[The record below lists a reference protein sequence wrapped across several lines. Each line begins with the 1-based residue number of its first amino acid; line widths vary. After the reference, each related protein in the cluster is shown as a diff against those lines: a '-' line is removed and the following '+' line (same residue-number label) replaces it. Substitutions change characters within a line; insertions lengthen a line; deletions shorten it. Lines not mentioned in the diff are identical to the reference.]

1 MQGDIK
7 VQAVKY
13 IILLEIVISLFIGV
27 TFYQCNRKKEGL
39 FFSES
44 DKCVYLNNKNILN
57 LRSCSMNYRFMKYLF
72 DNSNR
77 VITEEELKKN
87 VFFRDIYINKLV
99 SNLNLPTEIKEDI
112 FIIKNK
118 TIILLPLGSK
128 KQ

>member
-1 MQGDIK
+1 M
-7 VQAVKY
+7 QAVES

-27 TFYQCNRKKEGL
+27 TFYRYNRKKEGL

-44 DKCVYLNNKNILN
+44 DKCVYLNNKKILN

-77 VITEEELKKN
+77 VITEKELKDN

-99 SNLNLPTEIKEDI
+99 SNLNLPAEVRENI
-112 FIIKNK
+112 FIIENR
-118 TIILLPLGSK
+118 TVILLPLSHK
-128 KQ
+128 KQR